1 MKVTLRVVRATS
13 TQCMNRGCRKRVIT
27 RVSQSILSD
36 SSAFQQSKVDL
47 LAYLT
52 DQRLARKVHRVSGS
66 PLLCIEEINFS
77 YVSVLTVHV
86 VVHIPRGALVI
97 WNISIISLV
106 L

>member
-1 MKVTLRVVRATS
+1 MYEQRLQREGY
-13 TQCMNRGCRKRVIT
+13 C
-27 RVSQSILSD
+27 VSQSILSD
-36 SSAFQQSKVDL
+36 SSAFRQSEVDL

>member
-1 MKVTLRVVRATS
+1 M
-13 TQCMNRGCRKRVIT
+13 
-27 RVSQSILSD
+27 
-36 SSAFQQSKVDL
+36 DL

-86 VVHIPRGALVI
+86 VVHIPRGVLVI
-97 WNISIISLV
+97 WNIPHYNYITSAIFYNGKLTKQSSKRKQTYFKLPNWIEELTFKDVFHES
-106 L
+106 